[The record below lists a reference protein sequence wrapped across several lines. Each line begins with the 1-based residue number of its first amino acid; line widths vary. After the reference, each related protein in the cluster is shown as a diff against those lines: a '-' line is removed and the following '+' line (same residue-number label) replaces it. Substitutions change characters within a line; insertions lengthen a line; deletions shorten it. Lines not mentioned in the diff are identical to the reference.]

1 MRNILRNTLIVTA
14 LLVAGNSSLIGYE
27 VTSNVSSREFEAW
40 KNMRSEENGCK
51 AAFPRKPDHMQQDM
65 KMRGSEEKLRY
76 DVYVADHERKE
87 VFMVLIAKYPGEVK
101 KEDAKRNLE
110 HFLNTLISQ
119 NAKNR
124 LLFADLIEV
133 DGNPAMDFFIR
144 TDAVYF
150 KGRAIQANN
159 SLYLLAMECEIKNY
173 QEHHFNYF
181 IESFS
186 LEK

>member
-1 MRNILRNTLIVTA
+1 MNSIKKWVFVAALFLPTLNQVFAYKVPSDTTKGDFQSWIEVY
-14 LLVAGNSSLIGYE
+14 SSEG
-27 VTSNVSSREFEAW
+27 S
-40 KNMRSEENGCK
+40 CK
-51 AAFPRKPDHMQQDM
+51 ASFPRKPDHMQQDM
-65 KMRGSEEKLRY
+65 KMRGSDEKLRY
-76 DVYVADHERKE
+76 DVYVADHQRKE

-101 KEDAKRNLE
+101 TEDAKHNLE

-119 NAKNR
+119 NSKNR

-133 DGNPAMDFFIR
+133 DGKPALDFFIK

-173 QEHHFNYF
+173 QEHHFNFF
-181 IESFS
+181 IKSFS
-186 LEK
+186 LDK

>member
-1 MRNILRNTLIVTA
+1 MNRVKRYTVLMAVFISCVSTLHGYKVPQTNASGDFDGWIEVY
-14 LLVAGNSSLIGYE
+14 SSEG
-27 VTSNVSSREFEAW
+27 S
-40 KNMRSEENGCK
+40 CK

-76 DVYVADHERKE
+76 DVYVADHQRKE

-101 KEDAKRNLE
+101 KEDAKHNLE
-110 HFLNTLISQ
+110 HFLNTLVSQ
-119 NAKNR
+119 NSKNR
-124 LLFADLIEV
+124 LLFADLITV
-133 DGNPAMDFFIR
+133 DGQPALDFFIK

-181 IESFS
+181 IKSFS
-186 LEK
+186 LDK

>member
-1 MRNILRNTLIVTA
+1 MKKILAAAMLLTCNISY
-14 LLVAGNSSLIGYE
+14 LVGYE
-27 VTSNVSSREFEAW
+27 ISSNTPSDGFESW
-40 KNMRSEENGCK
+40 KNVYSEESNCS

-87 VFMVLIAKYPGEVK
+87 VFMVLIAKYPGEVR
-101 KEDAKRNLE
+101 KEDAKKNLE

-119 NAKNR
+119 NSKNR

-133 DGNPAMDFFIR
+133 EGNPGMDFFIR
-144 TDAVYF
+144 TDKVYF

-159 SLYLLAMECEIKNY
+159 SLYLLAMECEVKNY

-181 IESFS
+181 IQSFS
-186 LEK
+186 LKK

>member
-1 MRNILRNTLIVTA
+1 MKTIIKNKAAAAFIV
-14 LLVAGNSSLIGYE
+14 LCSMGSLMGGQE
-27 VTSNVSSREFEAW
+27 SQAPRSAEFENW
-40 KNMRSEENGCK
+40 QKIHSEEGSCK
-51 AAFPRKPDHMQQDM
+51 ATFPSKPHHMQQDM

-101 KEDAKRNLE
+101 KEDAKKNLE
-110 HFLNTLISQ
+110 HFLNTLVSQ
-119 NAKNR
+119 NGNNR

-133 DGNPAMDFFIR
+133 DGNPAMDFFIK

-173 QEHHFNYF
+173 QEHHFNFF
-181 IESFS
+181 IQSFS